1 MQNIQT
7 IFSAFGLEKCPIT
20 QLRHQFESDGFVSD
34 CTEFVLQ
41 DNSGIGGDKLI
52 GIINLHVDYDYLENA
67 IRTALNSGDI
77 LASYQDCYRKLLKE
91 TKEGIELDNHNFNLV
106 TISLNNDEL
115 MLFIDQDLNVV
126 LAQLDGDNIAVQ
138 DAIETI
144 SNLSIVK

>member
-20 QLRHQFESDGFVSD
+20 QLRNQFESDGFVSD

-67 IRTALNSGDI
+67 ISAALNSGDI
-77 LASYQDCYRKLLKE
+77 LASYQGCYRKLLKE
-91 TKEGIELDNHNFNLV
+91 TKEGIELDNHNFNLL

-126 LAQLDGDNIAVQ
+126 LAQLDGANIAVQ